1 MSLLNGKERS
11 DERNARKN
19 SKGSTVFTVILTFR
33 KIFINHSIGSC
44 GHRTGLYFLW
54 PPEKIVI
61 KRFGTLKP
69 LPQDLKDERQL
80 YINEKIQ
87 EL

>member
-1 MSLLNGKERS
+1 MY
-11 DERNARKN
+11 
-19 SKGSTVFTVILTFR
+19 SKGRFAWIYLQLESLFFGTFR